1 MSKNSKKRAIKKA
14 TSANKR
20 KEIQEEVKAVAELVA
35 LEAKDAAEK
44 VEDSV
49 EEVVEK
55 SSTSNKAEEIK
66 EEAKAVAELVAL
78 EAKDVAEKV
87 ESKVEAAKEATDI
100 QSAPARKRG
109 RAKKAIE
116 AEAEKVKAD
125 VKKAKMT
132 AKAKVKADAD
142 KAKSRAKTDADKAKT
157 AVEDVVDTART
168 ARIAHTETNIQYKSF
183 IQYAGDEVMTDELF
197 DNTTREITVN
207 SIEVPANITEGDYV
221 DIRFRVSSSELQM
234 ALTDEIVLAKKEI
247 IAKEGTSI
255 ILRLSEKEQMLLAA
269 AAIEN
274 TITPT
279 LPYTDGFKKTT
290 MLYATKYVSIT
301 QPAAEVTYSND
312 ALLAVVR
319 DNWSGD
325 YYHAVVDNVP
335 AAEEAVS
342 QETLVDAEP
351 VVVGNGD

>member
-1 MSKNSKKRAIKKA
+1 MCRVAY
-14 TSANKR
+14 TDSA
-20 KEIQEEVKAVAELVA
+20 QGAG
-35 LEAKDAAEK
+35 
-44 VEDSV
+44 
-49 EEVVEK
+49 
-55 SSTSNKAEEIK
+55 
-66 EEAKAVAELVAL
+66 
-78 EAKDVAEKV
+78 
-87 ESKVEAAKEATDI
+87 TDI
-100 QSAPARKRG
+100 DL
-109 RAKKAIE
+109 AISFWPY
-116 AEAEKVKAD
+116 D
-125 VKKAKMT
+125 VDDKYVLLPDDVITEEEYMT
-132 AKAKVKADAD
+132 GAFNGYVF
-142 KAKSRAKTDADKAKT
+142 R
-157 AVEDVVDTART
+157 EDV
-168 ARIAHTETNIQYKSF
+168 IGNSF
-183 IQYAGDEVMTDELF
+183 ITRSMLCPQDTDELF